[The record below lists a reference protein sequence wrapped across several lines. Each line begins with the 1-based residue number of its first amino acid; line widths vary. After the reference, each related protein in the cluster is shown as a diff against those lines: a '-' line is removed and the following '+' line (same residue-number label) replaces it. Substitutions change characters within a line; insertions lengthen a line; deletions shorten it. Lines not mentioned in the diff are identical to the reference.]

1 MLCHL
6 FLLSMRGLACDQL
19 GINHYQAPTHKGWG
33 LWKMHLF
40 LATIGCRDNLPWKL
54 VVRGMRPYRSTL
66 INNKAFFAPLNQ
78 WLQMELVY
86 TLDLRMSWQRNGKV
100 KKMPNFCRKIEKLGY
115 SATPKFTY
123 PCSYTDNKNTPY
135 CLHHQSQL
143 PLIKVI
149 RISHG
154 DTSHCSDVRKFAGN
168 KFPVRNASRRFT
180 QTDT

>member
-100 KKMPNFCRKIEKLGY
+100 KKCQIFAEKL
-115 SATPKFTY
+115 
-123 PCSYTDNKNTPY
+123 KNWDIA
-135 CLHHQSQL
+135 L
-143 PLIKVI
+143 PLNLPTHVLTQIIKTLPTVYTTKVNF
-149 RISHG
+149 RWSKSSG
-154 DTSHCSDVRKFAGN
+154 
-168 KFPVRNASRRFT
+168 
-180 QTDT
+180 